1 MLYCNAFHPLLFSTI
16 SIPTIYSEVLE
27 SLKVE
32 RVAIK
37 WTVQQNHVQVHTVFI
52 EVQMLLSYC
61 NVVKQWPITT
71 QDLVW
76 VTDNASN
83 A

>member
-1 MLYCNAFHPLLFSTI
+1 
-16 SIPTIYSEVLE
+16 
-27 SLKVE
+27 
-32 RVAIK
+32 VAIT
-37 WTVQQNHVQVHTVFI
+37 WTSSATQSYVQVHTDFI

-61 NVVKQWPITT
+61 NVAKQWQITT

-83 A
+83 AQLLSLQSSLDVKSD